1 MSGKTILVWFRNDL
15 RIHDNEILLEAVKRS
30 EQIVP
35 VYCFDPR
42 YFEVSRYGTKKTGAL
57 RASFLLESVLSLRES
72 LKQLGGELVIKTGK
86 PEELLPEICSTY
98 DVSEVY
104 HHREVAAM
112 ETDISA
118 IVEEA
123 LWKKRIN
130 LKHFIGHTLYH
141 KEDLPFPIKNIPN
154 DFVTF
159 RKKIER
165 DATVKPC
172 FDTPNLIRV
181 PQNLEKGELP
191 SLVELNVDPGELD
204 SVEKNFNGGEQEGL
218 QRLNEL
224 VFSDEPKGKA
234 AKSGILSSRLSP
246 WLSLGCLSSREVYW
260 AVKKHKA
267 KQGGNDSASRII
279 TELQWRD
286 FFRFMLKKYGNTS
299 LNEVEPERDLSATE
313 QKAFLKWQKG
323 ETGVALID
331 ACMKELNTSGFLSD
345 KVKQYVSSFL
355 YKELGV
361 TWRAGAAYFE
371 EKSVDYSPASDWGNW
386 AYLVGGEIMSSN
398 RPLTAKSEEITE
410 DLSIRRWFLEQSA
423 LN

>member
-15 RIHDNEILLEAVKRS
+15 RVHDNEILLEAVKRS

-42 YFEVSRYGTKKTGAL
+42 YFERTRYGTKKTGAL
-57 RASFLLESVLSLRES
+57 RAKFLLESVASLRES
-72 LKQLGGELVIKTGK
+72 LKQLGGELIIKTGK
-86 PEELLPEICSTY
+86 PEDILPEICNTY
-98 DVSEVY
+98 EVSEVY
-104 HHREVAAM
+104 HHREVASM

-154 DFVTF
+154 DFATF

-165 DATVKPC
+165 DSTVKPC
-172 FDTPNLIRV
+172 FDTPGVIRI
-181 PQNLEKGELP
+181 PQNMERGDLP
-191 SLVELNVDPGELD
+191 PMEELNVD
-204 SVEKNFNGGEQEGL
+204 VESLKNLEVNFIGGEQEGL
-218 QRLNEL
+218 LRLNEL

-234 AKSGILSSRLSP
+234 GKNAIISSRLSP
-246 WLSLGCLSSREVYW
+246 WMSLGCLSSREVYW
-260 AVKKHKA
+260 AVKKHKT
-267 KQGGNDSASRII
+267 KQGNNDAATRII

-299 LNEVEPERDLSATE
+299 LNDIEPERDLTPTE
-313 QKAFLKWQKG
+313 QEAFLKWQKA
-323 ETGVALID
+323 ETGVPLID
-331 ACMKELNTSGFLSD
+331 ACMRELSTSGFLND

-371 EKSVDYSPASDWGNW
+371 EKSIDYSPASDWGNW

-398 RPLTAKSEEITE
+398 RPLTTKSEEIAE
-410 DLSIRRWFLEQSA
+410 DLSIKRWFLEQ
-423 LN
+423 LL